1 MFINRSLSNDLI
13 ACKGATVVKDIE
25 LRLVSELVKN
35 SRRSDRELAKALGVS
50 QPTVSRVRVRLE
62 KQGLIDYSAIPNMA
76 KLGFE
81 IIAVTFGKRNYQKH
95 PDINLQKAE
104 DFAERHP
111 EIIFGASGSG
121 LGYDRI
127 LISIHRSYSDYSKF
141 SQEMR
146 NEWTGIMD
154 TQSFIINLK
163 SKDIVRLLSLKHLAE
178 HLRNE
183 KES

>member
-163 SKDIVRLLSLKHLAE
+163 SKDVVRPLSLKHLAD
-178 HLRNE
+178 HLKNE

>member
-1 MFINRSLSNDLI
+1 LI
-13 ACKGATVVKDIE
+13 EESEETGLKDIE
-25 LRLVSELVKN
+25 LRLISELVKN

-50 QPTVSRVRVRLE
+50 QPTVSRIRVRLE
-62 KQGLIDYSAIPNMA
+62 KQGLIDYSAIPDMA
-76 KLGFE
+76 MLGFE

-95 PDINLQKAE
+95 PEINLQKAE

-111 EIIFGASGSG
+111 AVIFGASGIG
-121 LGYDRI
+121 LGYDRMS
-127 LISIHRSYSDYSKF
+127 ISIHKSYSDFSKF
-141 SQEMR
+141 SQDMR
-146 NEWTGIMD
+146 NEWAGIMD